1 MSSPP
6 NNNKGSALLLENAT
20 PSRSRA
26 ASAVSFS
33 DTFSVFPAKSDN
45 LLPNTVGKERIS
57 TGKRNGSGS
66 GKSRRGKRKSPRS
79 PRRSRNSAG
88 NTTVEDS
95 EEQFS
100 CLQKIFEAAEE
111 DGRGGL
117 DIDEF
122 KVAMRK
128 TVGRNSTEDEIELLF
143 MKVDANCDERVDWE
157 EYVTYNLLEYKE
169 KTLMFEMLREK
180 PFPNEMRDI
189 DSKHRDTIIRIIFYP
204 TIRKTGG
211 KECRIDY
218 KIGKYVTLSKEGVIG
233 LWSLK
238 MKNLKY
244 YNAVQSIHKSTQPW
258 FTDMVGMYNVSMLAV
273 SSTDRDMAIFDL
285 AAKKF
290 STRYY
295 ITGFESCIT
304 AMDYWVNPTDLNRA
318 LLLFGD
324 MSGSIFVF
332 KFDNSLRGGPFGAVT
347 GKRNACK
354 RVSFPEVMKGFVHG
368 VKCLRF
374 PNVHEDWVGKV
385 QYLPDIDFFLSS
397 CNAPNTALFFGDFA
411 GKRSSVY
418 FKVNKGVLSFDYSYT
433 LNIIV
438 TGGMDY
444 MLRVWNPYV
453 NNKAIT
459 LLKGHTKP
467 VNHVIINGAKNQVI
481 SIDKGRNLRVYDLR
495 DQNCLQQ
502 ISGRMIKFDPFPISA
517 VLYNPK
523 MKTMLLAA
531 YQIIMLE
538 KREEDERH
546 SDILSHHKPIVGAL
560 YSKVFGSCVTACQDS
575 VVSVWD
581 TNTGDKVMQFVNAH
595 YRVERG
601 VQVPVEITALC
612 FDHNGRRLVTG
623 ARNGSVHVW
632 NYNNGLCMQRFQLP
646 DCSDVTSLVCTK
658 RRIYVTGWGKSVY
671 IYIDGGGEEDRKM
684 WRQQHTDDILCIA
697 YLSPNI
703 IATGSYDGD
712 TIVWGRETGQVY
724 CRLNAFES
732 VKPIGENAKQVPK
745 KRDESYLEASSRQTI
760 GTEPEDEEELVNQAR
775 RKYKFSET
783 LGFGSILGRFK
794 NNENEAIREYESNS
808 PDVILDHPLLQ
819 ALDTTGDADN
829 VLYTKE
835 GYDEVCK
842 SYESAI
848 ERLIFL
854 ETRDLSDKDT
864 AIIVTSG
871 AEGWIRFWSMHH
883 EGGLLGQYNSAH
895 RLGESVFGLTTDT
908 KNRYIFTADT
918 QGYVKIWDIKDYC
931 VGKKM
936 KLRERRAYLEELKKT
951 FTFFR
956 VESYEEDKYKDN
968 TVPRHIRNV
977 VSCRPPPTSS
987 DPKRTLIFP
996 LLVNS
1001 FRAHMRSIH
1010 SIDYV
1015 TEREILITAS
1025 ADCSVRLWTLNGQYI
1040 GTFGELWQTLPPVVN
1055 TEYFV
1060 SQMPSDIRRTGSA
1073 RTLKVLNAGKT
1084 PMWYNAFQIIRNR
1097 GIKRLKKQFEHL
1109 QDKDEIEKEMAE
1121 TVEVSNI
1128 LGKSYKRQTRHKM
1141 PPRLPKLIE
1150 SPGSVSSDTNGKE
1163 LH

>member
-1 MSSPP
+1 MPSELNCPQ
-6 NNNKGSALLLENAT
+6 NHKGSNILLDNAT

-33 DTFSVFPAKSDN
+33 DTHSVFPARSEN
-45 LLPNTVGKERIS
+45 FPPNTDAKNGIS
-57 TGKRNGSGS
+57 TGTDKRTSSGS
-66 GKSRRGKRKSPRS
+66 GKSRRGSKKSS
-79 PRRSRNSAG
+79 RRTKENGGDSS
-88 NTTVEDS
+88 VEDS

-100 CLQKIFEAAEE
+100 RLQKIFEAAEE

-128 TVGRNSTEDEIELLF
+128 TVGKNSTEDEIEVLF
-143 MKVDANCDERVDWE
+143 MKVDANCDGRVDWE

-180 PFPNEMRDI
+180 PFPNEMREI

-204 TIRKTGG
+204 TIRKIGG
-211 KECRIDY
+211 KECHVDY

-244 YNAVQSIHKSTQPW
+244 FNAVQSFHKSTQPW

-285 AAKKF
+285 SAKKF
-290 STRYY
+290 YMRYY

-304 AMDYWVNPTDLNRA
+304 AMDYWVNPKDLNRA

-324 MSGSIFVF
+324 MSGNVFLF

-354 RVSFPEVMKGFVHG
+354 RVSFQEAMKGFVHG
-368 VKCLRF
+368 VKCMRF

-385 QYLPDIDFFLSS
+385 QYLPEIDFFLSS
-397 CNAPNTALFFGDFA
+397 CNAPNTALFFGDFQ

-502 ISGRMIKFDPFPISA
+502 ISGRMIKFEPFPISA

-546 SDILSHHKPIVGAL
+546 SEILSHQKPIVGAI
-560 YSKVFGSCVTACQDS
+560 YSKVFGTCVTACQDS

-595 YRVERG
+595 YRIERG

-623 ARNGSVHVW
+623 ARNGTVHVW
-632 NYNNGLCMQRFQLP
+632 NFNNGLCMQRFQLP
-646 DCSDVTSLVCTK
+646 DSSDVTDLVCTK
-658 RRIYVTGWGKSVY
+658 RRIYVTGWSKTVY

-712 TIVWGRETGQVY
+712 TIIWGRETGQVY

-732 VKPIGENAKQVPK
+732 VKPIGENNSQVPK
-745 KRDESYLEASSRQTI
+745 KRKDSYLDKPNHQI
-760 GTEPEDEEELVNQAR
+760 VGTEGEDEEELMSQAR
-775 RKYKFSET
+775 RRHKFSEN
-783 LGFGSILGRFK
+783 LGFGILTRFK
-794 NNENEAIREYESNS
+794 NHGNDATRESESES
-808 PDVILDHPLLQ
+808 PEEVLDHPLLQ
-819 ALDTTGDADN
+819 ALDTTGTGDSD
-829 VLYTKE
+829 LYSKE
-835 GYDEVCK
+835 AYDEVCK

-854 ETRDLSDKDT
+854 ETRELCHKDT

-895 RLGESVFGLTTDT
+895 RLGESVLGLTTDT
-908 KNRYIFTADT
+908 KNHFIFTGDT
-918 QGYVKIWDIKDYC
+918 QGYVKIWEITDYC
-931 VGKKM
+931 VSNKM
-936 KLRERRAYLEELKKT
+936 KLREKKTHLEELKKT

-956 VESYEEDKYKDN
+956 VESYEEDKYKD
-968 TVPRHIRNV
+968 TVPHHIRNV
-977 VSCRPPPTSS
+977 VSSRPPPASS
-987 DPKRTLIFP
+987 DPKRTLTFP

-1010 SIDYV
+1010 SVDYV

-1040 GTFGELWQTLPPVVN
+1040 GTFGELWHPLPEVVN
-1055 TEYFV
+1055 TDYFV

-1084 PMWYNAFQIIRNR
+1084 PMWYNAFQIIRSR

-1121 TVEVSNI
+1121 KVEVSNI

-1150 SPGSVSSDTNGKE
+1150 SPGSVSYDFGGTNFN
-1163 LH
+1163 